1 MDKKILV
8 AYFSCTGRTE
18 RAAKDLA
25 AATGAD
31 LYEIAPAVPYTRA
44 DLNWTDKSSR
54 STTEAKDP
62 SARPA
67 LGGRAA
73 DIAGHDV
80 IFVGFPIWWYTAPK
94 IVDTFLESYDFSGK
108 TVVPFA
114 TSGGSGMGRTSQD
127 LKAVCPAADV
137 REGRVLGRYD
147 AKSLKAW
154 AEEVLNA

>member
-1 MDKKILV
+1 MSQKILI
-8 AYFSCTGRTE
+8 AYFSASGVTA
-18 RAAKDLA
+18 RAAREIA
-25 AATGAD
+25 EAVGAD
-31 LYEIAPAVPYTRA
+31 LYEICPAEPYTDA

-62 SARPA
+62 SARPT

-73 DIAGHDV
+73 DVVGYDAV
-80 IFVGFPIWWYTAPK
+80 FVGFPIWWYTAPK
-94 IVDTFLESYDFSGK
+94 IVDTFLESCDFSGK